1 MREIKNEYLYM
12 SKNEYLHE
20 NNQNLNK
27 NGSMATMAEKM
38 AASLEELRKLQEKD
52 RCVVLQGTAEIGRT
66 HLTRLLDN
74 GWLQEVMK
82 GWYIAARPGTEG
94 DTTRPMV
101 LTRKNMLFCGNQ
113 QAAEN
118 TAVICSL
125 LGSCKE
131 CGVNP
136 REWLNDVIS
145 KLPYYLTPKSEKKL
159 TELLPDR
166 WGGYRQS
173 HDTLPTVTGMSMD
186 NPRTVHRQTV
196 HAT

>member
-1 MREIKNEYLYM
+1 MLIRFYHFQILQLILSCHSDSFDKSLRGRFSETVLSRVCSLGIVGVHPRIKVCLQLFDRGIAYAYPLIPRMRHYLYDGRIFID
-12 SKNEYLHE
+12 NNRAE
-20 NNQNLNK
+20 NAL
-27 NGSMATMAEKM
+27 
-38 AASLEELRKLQEKD
+38 
-52 RCVVLQGTAEIGRT
+52 
-66 HLTRLLDN
+66 
-74 GWLQEVMK
+74 
-82 GWYIAARPGTEG
+82 
-94 DTTRPMV
+94 RPMV

-125 LGSCKE
+125 LDSCKE

-173 HDTLPTVTGMSMD
+173 HDTLPTVPGMSMD